1 MMRHSATSPA
11 EVLTRWVFALTLIGY
26 PFFGL
31 VAALLNLD
39 STWTS
44 IPFRIGVV
52 ILAAVLCAQASQA
65 WPPLPGL
72 VFLWIFWLL
81 YLLRLVWDIVVAGI
95 PGAMDALIF
104 FALTVLIP
112 CMALSRS
119 TVERQELPIAL
130 LLLFMGGAICT
141 VAVAMYYFQLGQE
154 RSLIEQTGRLFFEA
168 VNPITLG
175 YVATTALIS
184 ALCLTTYHLTP
195 IHRAAIVVAAL
206 VSFVCLMLTAS
217 RGPLIALVVCA
228 VTFLIFKGRWRL
240 MFLLALLVLPVVF
253 GSVSEMELRFTNIE
267 EDESSIERLML
278 QSSALT
284 EFLKNP
290 VAGSAFVEPLT
301 QSYPHNLIIETALAL
316 GILGLAVLLFV
327 IISVCLR
334 ALKRLRQG
342 ELLLPLLFAQ
352 YLIAAQLSGAIY
364 GNAALWATMVLL
376 FCVGR
381 TVPERRVQPVIFLGA
396 IASSVAVPNPSPSA

>member
-1 MMRHSATSPA
+1 MRHSATRPA
-11 EVLTRWVFALTLIGY
+11 ALLTRWVFALTLIGY
-26 PFFGL
+26 PMFGL

-39 STWTS
+39 STWTT

-52 ILAAVLCAQASQA
+52 ILATLLCFQASQA
-65 WPPLPGL
+65 RFPLPGQ

-81 YLLRLVWDIVVAGI
+81 YLLRLLWDIAVAGL

-119 TVERQELPIAL
+119 TVEGQEYSLAL
-130 LLLFMGGAICT
+130 LLLFVGGGTCT
-141 VAVAMYYFQLGQE
+141 LAVSMYYFQLGQE

-168 VNPITLG
+168 ANPISLG
-175 YVATTALIS
+175 YVATTTLIS
-184 ALCLTTYHLTP
+184 ALCLTAYRLTP
-195 IHRAAIVVAAL
+195 IHRAAMVVAAL
-206 VSFVCLMLTAS
+206 ASFACLMLTAS

-228 VTFLIFKGRWRL
+228 ATFLIFTGRWRL
-240 MFLLALLVLPVVF
+240 MVLLALLLLPVVF
-253 GSVSEMELRFTNIE
+253 GNVSEMESRFTTLE

-284 EFLKNP
+284 EFQKNP
-290 VAGSAFVEPLT
+290 LAGSAFVEPLT
-301 QSYPHNLIIETALAL
+301 LSYPHNLIIETAMAL
-316 GILGLAVLLFV
+316 GIMGLAVLLFV
-327 IISVCLR
+327 IISACLR

-352 YLIAAQLSGAIY
+352 YLLAAQLSGAIY

-376 FCVGR
+376 FCVGC
-381 TVPERRVQPVIFLGA
+381 TVPKSRAQPAIFLGV
-396 IASSVAVPNPSPSA
+396 IASNAAVSSPPPPS